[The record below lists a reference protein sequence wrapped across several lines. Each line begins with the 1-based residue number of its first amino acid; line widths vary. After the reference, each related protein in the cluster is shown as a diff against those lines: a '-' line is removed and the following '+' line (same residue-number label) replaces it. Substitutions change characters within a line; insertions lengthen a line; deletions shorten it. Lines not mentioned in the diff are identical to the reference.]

1 MHLRRGP
8 LVLITGGSV
17 AVISFVISTFLLTEN
32 TYVIG
37 PGDNLTLR
45 QHFSN
50 SSLQGVYSISIPY
63 YEDQPNLKIVNAR
76 NQTVTDRNITAP
88 FVSET
93 FSSEGDDY
101 FTLILTNPSTDK
113 ALEASVLFGDR
124 ASFASTEQVISS
136 FMLSAGIITAIA
148 GSVITI
154 LDRRRSSKMKQFGD
168 TSDLV

>member
-8 LVLITGGSV
+8 LVLIAGGSV
-17 AVISFVISTFLLTEN
+17 AVISFVISTFLLTES

-37 PGDNLTLR
+37 PRDNLTLR
-45 QHFSN
+45 QYFSN
-50 SSLQGVYSISIPY
+50 NSSQGVYSISIPY
-63 YEDQPNLKIVNAR
+63 YEDQPNLKIVNSM
-76 NQTVTDRNITAP
+76 NETVIDRNITAP
-88 FVSET
+88 FASET
-93 FSSEGDDY
+93 FSSEGGDY
-101 FTLILTNPSTDK
+101 FTLILTNPSPDK

-124 ASFASTEQVISS
+124 ASFASAEQVISS

-148 GSVITI
+148 GTVITI